1 MSIFSMNSS
10 RYMQVA
16 RPTVWPMFVGAMY
29 LFFCCFFLVNRESG
43 DSPVTSSSVAC
54 FQD

>member
-29 LFFCCFFLVNRESG
+29 LGFFWVNRESG